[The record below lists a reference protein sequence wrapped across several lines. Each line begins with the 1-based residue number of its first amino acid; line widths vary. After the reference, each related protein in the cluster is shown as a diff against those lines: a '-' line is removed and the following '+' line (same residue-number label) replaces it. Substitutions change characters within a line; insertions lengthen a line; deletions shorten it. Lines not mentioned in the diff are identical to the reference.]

1 MLVTGAEREHPLPAH
16 WMDSQAPCV
25 LPVNTAP
32 QVTVLSLCNKQST
45 TSSCFSAAMLLIPE
59 ICQVAG
65 VHVFKIMVF
74 VSPVLM

>member
-16 WMDSQAPCV
+16 WMASQALCV

-45 TSSCFSAAMLLIPE
+45 TSSCFSVAVLLIPE
-59 ICQVAG
+59 IYQVAG
-65 VHVFKIMVF
+65 VHTFKIMVF
-74 VSPVLM
+74 VTPVLM